1 MSKKT
6 HSVELSLCLL
16 TAIAIGVP
24 ANAQVSNF
32 TGSGDGTS
40 WIDSLNWDAGDP
52 NGLTFDALIDGAA
65 GTPFDVELT
74 AYRLVNNLTVGSEDI
89 LRILNGDELEVATQ
103 IDNDGT
109 IRLTSTSTNT
119 GLRIETPVTLTGG
132 GTILMEGGS
141 ARIAD
146 VSGTVDTGHLTID
159 TGSSILGQGFIGINR
174 TILTNHGTIQAS
186 VVGGMLTIDPG
197 TGGMV
202 NDGVLESN
210 QNSTLR
216 LDSGTYTNTGGF
228 IRVSDNAT
236 VELYSGPSIINGSLE
251 TTGTGIIETGNS
263 TLATLTDVSLDGNI
277 RINNGGNIELIG
289 TLTTTSGSEVL
300 IDSTVS
306 NTDLL
311 IETTVNLTGGGTIS
325 MAGAA
330 ARITDETGATDG
342 HLVNNDFLIHGR
354 GSIGT
359 NRTQIT
365 NHSTIR
371 ADISGQTL
379 NIDPDGDGL
388 ANDGLL
394 EASNAATLRLSDGSY
409 NNTNGTLRAQDGSTV
424 ELYAGPAITNGTLQT
439 VGTGVIKTGNSTLSA
454 LTDVSLD
461 GLLQIENGDNV
472 ELIGTLTATPS
483 SIVRINSTVT
493 NTDLLIEGLVNLT
506 GGGTIEM
513 LGAGPRILDETGT
526 TDGHLVNNDF
536 LIHGRG
542 YIGYNRMQI
551 TNHDTIRADIA
562 GQTLVIDPLSDVV
575 NDGVMEA
582 TNTANLQLNNGNF
595 DNTNGTIRAAADST
609 VEFLYGPSITNGTLQ
624 TTGNGLIHTGNATI
638 TTLTD
643 VTLDGVVQIENGDNI
658 ELIGTL
664 TTNPSSIVRINSTV
678 SSTDLLIEG
687 PVTLTGGGTIEMVG
701 SGARILDESGSI
713 DGHLT
718 NTDMLIH
725 GRGNIGYDR
734 TQITN
739 QSEIRADITDQT
751 LELDPGTG
759 GMVNTGLVNA
769 TNGATVLMNSG
780 TYDNTG
786 GTIRADVDSLVKFIN
801 GPVITAGTLQSIGT
815 GRFETANA
823 TIAVLDSVTINGHV
837 LIDNADNIELRGT
850 VTNNAASLITVGS
863 TVSTTDLLIESEVT
877 LTGGGTIELI
887 AGGSRILD
895 ESGVIDGHLKNMDNL
910 IHGRGYIG
918 YNRTQITNGGT
929 IAADVSGQTLT
940 LDVDARGL
948 ANTGTLRAIDT
959 ATLHIEDG
967 FSNDGNIEVAADST
981 VRIDGTLTN
990 NAGGVIFGN
999 GLIQMD
1005 TGGNADVINDGEISP
1020 GASAGELAM
1029 DVGTLTFG
1037 ATGSLTAEIGGLAAA
1052 TDYDRLTV
1060 FGDVVLGG
1068 TLDASI
1074 LGGFSPAVGDT
1085 FDILLASGSVSG
1097 SFDTINL
1104 PAGPG
1109 EGFGIF
1115 YGSNFVR
1122 LTVLRIQGDLNG
1134 DGYVGLDDLDIVLSN
1149 WNQNVPAG
1157 DVSSGDPSGDGYVG
1171 LDDLDLILGN
1181 WNGGTGFPS
1190 SPTPPTASASVPE
1203 PASALLLMTGI
1214 GALFSRRKR

>member
-1 MSKKT
+1 MSKKA
-6 HSVELSLCLL
+6 HCLELSLCLL

-32 TGSGDGTS
+32 TGSGNGTS

-52 NGLTFDALIDGAA
+52 NGLTFDAVIDGAA
-65 GTPFDVELT
+65 GSPFDVELS
-74 AYRLVNNLTVGSEDI
+74 AYRLVNNLTVGNEDI
-89 LRILNGDELEVATQ
+89 LRILNADELEVGTQ
-103 IDNDGT
+103 INNDGT
-109 IRLTSTSTNT
+109 IRLTSTISPT

-132 GTILMEGGS
+132 GTIMMEGGN

-197 TGGMV
+197 PGGMT

-216 LDSGTYTNTGGF
+216 LDSGNYTNTGGV
-228 IRVSDNAT
+228 IRVANDAI
-236 VELYSGPSIINGSLE
+236 VELYAGPAITGGSLE
-251 TTGTGIIETGNS
+251 TTGTGIIETGNA

-277 RINNGGNIELIG
+277 RINNGDNIELIG
-289 TLTTTSGSEVL
+289 TLTTTPGSEVL

-306 NTDLL
+306 ATDLV
-311 IETTVNLTGGGTIS
+311 IETAVNLTGGGTIS
-325 MAGAA
+325 MSGSA
-330 ARITDETGATDG
+330 ARIFDESGATDG
-342 HLVNNDFLIHGR
+342 HLINNDLLIHGR
-354 GSIGT
+354 GQIGA

-371 ADISGQTL
+371 ADISGAIL
-379 NIDPDGDGL
+379 DIDPDGDGVS
-388 ANDGLL
+388 NDGLL
-394 EASNAATLRLSDGSY
+394 EADNAATLRLNTGNFD
-409 NNTNGTLRAQDGSTV
+409 NTNGTIRAQDGSTV
-424 ELYAGPAITNGTLQT
+424 ELYAGPAITNGSLQT
-439 VGTGVIKTGNSTLSA
+439 VGTGVIKTATATLSA

-461 GLLQIENGDNV
+461 GLVQIENADNI

-483 SIVRINSTVT
+483 SIIRINSSVSS
-493 NTDLLIEGLVNLT
+493 TDLLIEGLVNLT

-513 LGAGPRILDETGT
+513 VGSLPRILDESFT

-542 YIGYNRMQI
+542 YIGNNRTQI
-551 TNHDTIRADIA
+551 TNHSTIRADIA
-562 GQTLVIDPLSDVV
+562 GQTLVVDPLSDVV
-575 NDGVMEA
+575 NDGLMEA

-609 VEFLYGPSITNGTLQ
+609 VELLSGPSITNGTLQ
-624 TTGNGLIHTGNATI
+624 TIGNGLIHTGNPTI
-638 TTLTD
+638 ATLTD
-643 VTLDGVVQIENGDNI
+643 VTLDGVVQIENADNI

-678 SSTDLLIEG
+678 SATDLLIEG

-701 SGARILDESGSI
+701 PSARILDESGSI

-734 TQITN
+734 TKITN

-751 LELDPGTG
+751 LELDPGAG
-759 GMVNTGLVNA
+759 GMINTGLVNA
-769 TNGATVLMNSG
+769 TNGATILMNSG

-823 TIAVLDSVTINGHV
+823 TIAVLDGVTINGHV

-895 ESGVIDGHLKNMDNL
+895 ESGVIDGHLNNMDNL

-959 ATLHIEDG
+959 ATLHIQDG
-967 FSNDGNIEVAADST
+967 FTNDGDIEVATDST

-990 NAGGVIFGN
+990 NAGGSISGN
-999 GLIQMD
+999 GFIQMNN
-1005 TGGNADVINDGEISP
+1005 TGSADILNDGEISP
-1020 GASAGELAM
+1020 GASAGELAI
-1029 DVGTLTFG
+1029 DAGTITFG
-1037 ATGSLTAEIGGLAAA
+1037 ATGSLTAEIGGLAAG

-1060 FGDVVLGG
+1060 FGDVVLSG

-1074 LGGFSPAVGDT
+1074 LGGFSPSIGDT

-1097 SFDTINL
+1097 SFDTVNL

-1122 LTVLRIQGDLNG
+1122 LTVLRITGDLNG
-1134 DGYVGLDDLDIVLSN
+1134 DGFVGLDDLDIVLGN

-1157 DVSSGDPSGDGYVG
+1157 DPLSGDPTGDGFVG

-1181 WNGGTGFPS
+1181 WNGGTPLPS
-1190 SPTPPTASASVPE
+1190 APTPPAAGAAVPE
-1203 PASALLLMTGI
+1203 PTTLILTLLGAGLVTG
-1214 GALFSRRKR
+1214 RRRA